1 MPPHLG
7 PQDATRFSPH
17 LGGTATPVHSRRG
30 ELRGLLLGKGGKR
43 PQPLPPLSPP
53 PSPARGPG
61 VACPLF
67 VPTPLFNQLSIPSG
81 DRAHSEVPAP
91 TAHCPQLFLE
101 LPRKPALRPRCGS
114 GTTGEGPYSKPL
126 GTGRQ
131 EVLSGQGPWC
141 PCPVVVD
148 MAGRGPSE
156 RKGQQSSVQAGPPF
170 CSHPPSP
177 DVEPRPSWVT
187 PSPSTSRSGAPPGES
202 GVGRAP
208 VPWGSLPPS
217 LLTRPPTKLLSWSLP
232 CPLPP
237 SST

>member
-1 MPPHLG
+1 MPGICVLQTEARCSSTNWCPHPPPLLVG
-7 PQDATRFSPH
+7 
-17 LGGTATPVHSRRG
+17 LEWPV
-30 ELRGLLLGKGGKR
+30 
-43 PQPLPPLSPP
+43 PFLSPP
-53 PSPARGPG
+53 PSSTSSLSRQVTGPT
-61 VACPLF
+61 VRSL
-67 VPTPLFNQLSIPSG
+67 
-81 DRAHSEVPAP
+81 H
-91 TAHCPQLFLE
+91 PQLFLE